1 MNDERN
7 DGWSVLLFFFTKKQN
22 GFTGLL
28 SIVISFT
35 K

>member
-1 MNDERN
+1 MMKEMMA
-7 DGWSVLLFFFTKKQN
+7 GVYYFFFFTKKQN

-28 SIVISFT
+28 SIVINFT

>member
-1 MNDERN
+1 MIKEMMA
-7 DGWSVLLFFFTKKQN
+7 GVYYFFFFTKKQN

>member
-1 MNDERN
+1 MMKEMMA
-7 DGWSVLLFFFTKKQN
+7 GVYYFFFFTKKQN